1 MTSLNT
7 LGSKPDNQPDNEA
20 EYRLLDN
27 GIHEFTLLAS
37 SRSAVDQLY
46 EHILEA
52 IRNSPQDKTFRC
64 IIDQSQLS
72 DLPPVR
78 YLSGRVKDIDKH
90 FPSRAPGRN
99 AIVSRGGALVSIL
112 DTMVTIFAR
121 RGTDKVRFFTPDD
134 REKAE
139 DWLLSED

>member
-1 MTSLNT
+1 MTSLHT
-7 LGSKPDNQPDNEA
+7 PGSTSESSSANEA
-20 EYRLLDN
+20 EYRLLDS
-27 GIHEFTLLAS
+27 GIHEFTLLTS
-37 SRSAVDQLY
+37 SRKAVDQLY
-46 EHILEA
+46 EHIVEA
-52 IRNSPQDKTFRC
+52 IRNSPQDETFRC

-78 YLSGRVKDIDKH
+78 YLSGRVKDIDKD

-99 AIVSRGGALVSIL
+99 AIISRGGALISIL

-121 RGTDKVRFFTPDD
+121 RGTDKVRFFRAEE

-139 DWLLSED
+139 GWLLSED